1 MPIANVLSL
10 RGRKS
15 RPRTKVRSSYSS
27 CFKSALA
34 LSVLALSLTT
44 SKTAHSTNNATR
56 VDDSQLSG
64 AQVFNQHCILCH
76 GEHGKGD
83 GRLAKLI
90 TNPSPADLTAS
101 QKPISYLRQII
112 NKGGDA
118 MARSPKMP
126 AWNEQLS
133 KQDIDAV
140 IRYIITLRQ

>member
-1 MPIANVLSL
+1 
-10 RGRKS
+10 
-15 RPRTKVRSSYSS
+15 VRSSY
-27 CFKSALA
+27 FKSALA

-44 SKTAHSTNNATR
+44 SKTAHSTNNAISVDDSRR

-90 TNPSPADLTAS
+90 TNPSPADLTSS
-101 QKPISYLRQII
+101 QKPVSYLRQII
-112 NKGGDA
+112 SKGGDA

-140 IRYIITLRQ
+140 IGYIITLRQ